1 MGIPVVSKTLYC
13 IFYTLY
19 QSICRIISGHQDKS
33 ERCLSHN
40 DICIAGV
47 KTTGYLN
54 ILSRCLGRVIFTRHS
69 FSVTINTE

>member
-1 MGIPVVSKTLYC
+1 M
-13 IFYTLY
+13 FYTLY

-33 ERCLSHN
+33 ERYMRHY

-54 ILSRCLGRVIFTRHS
+54 VLSRCLGRVIFTRHS